1 MLIADPHCHTT
12 SSDGMVTP
20 AQLVDAAVR
29 AHLDLIAVTD
39 HDTMESVKETQRR
52 GESVGLTVVAGQ
64 EVTTRGPAQTHML
77 GWFLEKPI
85 KRGMSTEDTVAAIH
99 DQGGLAIVPHPFM
112 PVYFG
117 SIQPG
122 MLRRLLE
129 KHRVDGIEMMFTV
142 PTGARRRRMLDDFY
156 SQNRE
161 RLGAAL
167 GGSDSH
173 FGFHDIARVVTDYE
187 GDFKTA
193 IQLRTTIPRL
203 ARKGREVPMGEVL
216 RQQWRSLVDLP
227 VRRLRGQL

>member
-1 MLIADPHCHTT
+1 MLIADPHCHTLA
-12 SSDGMVTP
+12 SDGMVTP
-20 AQLVDAAVR
+20 AQLVDAAVKAR
-29 AHLDLIAVTD
+29 LDLIAVTD
-39 HDTMESVKETQRR
+39 HDTMDSVKETQKR

-64 EVTTRGPAQTHML
+64 EVTTKGPAQTHLL
-77 GWFLEKPI
+77 GWFLDKPV
-85 KRGMSTEDTVAAIH
+85 KRGMSLQDTVDAIH
-99 DQGGLAIVPHPFM
+99 YQGGLAIVPHPFM

-142 PTGARRRRMLDDFY
+142 PIGARRRKVLDEFFAE
-156 SQNRE
+156 NRE

-167 GGSDSH
+167 GGSDCH
-173 FGFHDIARVVTDYE
+173 FGSHDIGRVVTDYE

-193 IQLRTTIPRL
+193 VQLRTTVPRL
-203 ARKGREVPMGEVL
+203 ARKGRSVPFGTVL

-227 VRRLRGQL
+227 VRRLRGQV

>member
-64 EVTTRGPAQTHML
+64 EVTTRGPAQTHIL
-77 GWFLEKPI
+77 GWFLDKPI

-156 SQNRE
+156 AQNRE

-167 GGSDSH
+167 GGSDCH

-203 ARKGREVPMGEVL
+203 ARKGRQVPMGEVL